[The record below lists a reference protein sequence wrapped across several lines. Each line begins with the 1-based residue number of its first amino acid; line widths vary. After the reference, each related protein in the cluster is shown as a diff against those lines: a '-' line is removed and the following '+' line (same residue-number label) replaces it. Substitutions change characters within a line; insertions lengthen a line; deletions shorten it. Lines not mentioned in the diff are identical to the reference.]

1 MHARRAGFTDR
12 VQIVLQIA
20 REEASRLHH
29 GYVGTEHMLLA
40 LLRERRGVAAAVLTN
55 LDADLDEIRL
65 QIEQTVERGTAQPAA
80 DPKLPYT
87 SRAKHVIELAM
98 REAQELGHDF
108 VGTEHVLLGVLHE
121 EKGIAAQVLLAA
133 GVTLENARAETL
145 RLLAGLPSAVPRKAE
160 APARKFRV
168 RIDDASDR
176 SIYEQIVAQV
186 QEAVATVQL
195 GPGDRLPPVR
205 QLADELDIAPG
216 TVARAYGELER
227 RGIVVTDGA
236 RGTRVAERSPSPV
249 PPSERPENLVGLLR
263 PVAVA
268 AYHLGATAAE
278 LRRALEDA
286 MRDIFGDSKEPNA
299 A

>member
-108 VGTEHVLLGVLHE
+108 VGTE

-145 RLLAGLPSAVPRKAE
+145 RLLAGLPSAVVRKAE
-160 APARKFRV
+160 AAARKFRV

>member
-133 GVTLENARAETL
+133 GVTLENARASSH
-145 RLLAGLPSAVPRKAE
+145 R
-160 APARKFRV
+160 
-168 RIDDASDR
+168 
-176 SIYEQIVAQV
+176 
-186 QEAVATVQL
+186 
-195 GPGDRLPPVR
+195 
-205 QLADELDIAPG
+205 
-216 TVARAYGELER
+216 
-227 RGIVVTDGA
+227 
-236 RGTRVAERSPSPV
+236 
-249 PPSERPENLVGLLR
+249 
-263 PVAVA
+263 
-268 AYHLGATAAE
+268 
-278 LRRALEDA
+278 
-286 MRDIFGDSKEPNA
+286 
-299 A
+299 